1 MRVGVI
7 GATGAVGR
15 ELVEVLGRRR
25 FPVTKL
31 RLFASGRSAG
41 IRLPTPFGETVIEE
55 FTPDAV
61 RDLDLAL
68 LAVSGDFAKAHAP
81 GMVAA
86 GVTVVDNSSAFRL
99 DDAVPL
105 VVPEV
110 NAAAIGEARLI
121 ANPNCTTAILVVAL
135 APLHAAFGIRR
146 VIVSTYQATSGAGAE
161 GMAELE
167 RETRRVLVDGQP
179 AQHDV
184 FAHPIAFNVI
194 PHIDS
199 FQPNGYTREEMKVVW
214 ETRKIMGLPN
224 LPVSC
229 TAVRIPT
236 MRVHAESVT
245 IETERPVTPEAARAV
260 LRAAAGVKVVD
271 DVANRLYPMP
281 LTATGQDDCE
291 VPHPPEPRLRRPWAR
306 PLHLRRPAAEGCRAE
321 RRADR
326 RADAG
331 PDGRRLTI
339 RCAGEG

>member
-81 GMVAA
+81 AMVAA

-110 NAAAIGEARLI
+110 NAAAIGESRLI

-135 APLHAAFGIRR
+135 APLHAAFGLKR

-214 ETRKIMGLPN
+214 ETRKIMGLPD

-245 IETERPVTPEAARAV
+245 IETERPITPEAARDV

-271 DVANRLYPMP
+271 DVGNKVYPMP

-291 VPHPPEPRLRRPWAR
+291 VGRIRQNLVFGDHGLD
-306 PLHLRRPAAEGCRAE
+306 LFICGDQLLKGAALNAVQIAE
-321 RRADR
+321 RMPALMV
-326 RADAG
+326 AA
-331 PDGRRLTI
+331 
-339 RCAGEG
+339 

>member
-55 FTPDAV
+55 FTPERV

-110 NAAAIGEARLI
+110 NAAAVGDARLI

-135 APLHAAFGIRR
+135 APLHAAFGIKR

-245 IETERPVTPEAARAV
+245 IETERPITPDAAREV

-271 DVANRLYPMP
+271 DVANKLYPMP

-291 VPHPPEPRLRRPWAR
+291 VGRIRQNLVFGDHGLD
-306 PLHLRRPAAEGCRAE
+306 LFICGDQLLKGAALNAVQIAE
-321 RRADR
+321 RMPALMV
-326 RADAG
+326 AA
-331 PDGRRLTI
+331 
-339 RCAGEG
+339 

>member
-7 GATGAVGR
+7 GATGAVGK

-41 IRLPTPFGETVIEE
+41 TRVATPFGEITIEE
-55 FTPDAV
+55 FKPEAA

-68 LAVSGDFAKAHAP
+68 LAVSGDFAKQHAP
-81 GMVAA
+81 GLVAA

-99 DDAVPL
+99 DDDVPL

-110 NAAAIGEARLI
+110 NEGAIGDARLI

-135 APLHAAFGIRR
+135 APLHKAFGIKR

-167 RETRRVLVDGQP
+167 RETKRVLVDGEP
-179 AQHDV
+179 ARAEV

-194 PHIDS
+194 PHIDT
-199 FQPNGYTREEMKVVW
+199 FQPNGYTKEEMKVVW
-214 ETRKIMGLPN
+214 ETRKIMGLPD

-245 IETERPVTPEAARAV
+245 IETERPITPDAAREV
-260 LRAAAGVKVVD
+260 LRAAKGVKVVD
-271 DVANRLYPMP
+271 DPAAKLYPMP
-281 LTATGQDDCE
+281 ITATGQDDCE
-291 VPHPPEPRLRRPWAR
+291 VGRIRQNLVFGAHGLD
-306 PLHLRRPAAEGCRAE
+306 LFVCGDQLLKGAALNAVQIAE
-321 RRADR
+321 RVPALQVP
-326 RADAG
+326 A
-331 PDGRRLTI
+331 
-339 RCAGEG
+339 

>member
-41 IRLPTPFGETVIEE
+41 TRLATPFGKTVIEE
-55 FTPDAV
+55 FSQDAA

-81 GMVAA
+81 GLVAA

-110 NAAAIGEARLI
+110 NSHALGEARLI

-135 APLHAAFGIRR
+135 APLHAAFGLKR
-146 VIVSTYQATSGAGAE
+146 VIVSTYQAASGAGAE

-167 RETRRVLVDGQP
+167 RETRRVLVEGAP
-179 AQHDV
+179 ARAEV
-184 FAHPIAFNVI
+184 FAHPLAFNVI

-199 FQPNGYTREEMKVVW
+199 FQPNAYTREEMKVAW
-214 ETRKIMGLPN
+214 ETRKIMGLPD
-224 LPVSC
+224 LLISC

-236 MRVHAESVT
+236 MRVHGESVT
-245 IETERPVTPEAARAV
+245 IETERPVTAEAAREV
-260 LRAAAGVKVVD
+260 LRHAAGVKLVD
-271 DVANRLYPMP
+271 DISKNLYPMP
-281 LTATGQDDCE
+281 LTATGQDDVEAGRIRANPVFGNHGLDLFLCGDQ
-291 VPHPPEPRLRRPWAR
+291 L
-306 PLHLRRPAAEGCRAE
+306 LKGAALNAVQIAE
-321 RRADR
+321 RLPA
-326 RADAG
+326 
-331 PDGRRLTI
+331 LTV
-339 RCAGEG
+339 AA

>member
-41 IRLPTPFGETVIEE
+41 TVLPTPFGDIAIEE
-55 FTPDAV
+55 FSQDAA

-81 GMVAA
+81 GLVAA

-99 DDAVPL
+99 DDSVPL

-110 NAAAIGEARLI
+110 NAQALGDARLI

-135 APLHAAFGIRR
+135 APLHAAFGLKR
-146 VIVSTYQATSGAGAE
+146 VIVSTYQAASGAGAE

-167 RETRRVLVDGQP
+167 RETRRVLVEGQP
-179 AQHDV
+179 ARAEV
-184 FAHPIAFNVI
+184 FAHPLAFNVI

-199 FQPNGYTREEMKVVW
+199 FQPNAYTREEMKVVW
-214 ETRKIMGLPN
+214 ETRKIMGLPE
-224 LPVSC
+224 LLISC
-229 TAVRIPT
+229 TAIRIPT
-236 MRVHAESVT
+236 MRVHGESVT
-245 IETERPVTPEAARAV
+245 IETERPVTAEAAREV
-260 LRAAAGVKVVD
+260 LRRAAGVKLVD
-271 DVANRLYPMP
+271 DVAKNLYPMP
-281 LTATGQDDCE
+281 LTATGQDDVEAGRIRANPVFGDRGLDLFLCGDQ
-291 VPHPPEPRLRRPWAR
+291 L
-306 PLHLRRPAAEGCRAE
+306 LKGAALNAVQIAE
-321 RRADR
+321 RLPAL
-326 RADAG
+326 AIPA
-331 PDGRRLTI
+331 
-339 RCAGEG
+339 